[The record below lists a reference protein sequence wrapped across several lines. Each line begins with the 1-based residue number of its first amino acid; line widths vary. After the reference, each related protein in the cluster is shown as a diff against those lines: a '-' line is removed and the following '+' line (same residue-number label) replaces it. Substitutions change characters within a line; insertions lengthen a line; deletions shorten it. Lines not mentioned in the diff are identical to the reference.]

1 MNTPPSEGQRA
12 PSHSHLLQCAS
23 QCETHVH
30 GPERPCIFN
39 LWMRNLRLGAVG
51 VVYAGAQ
58 DPVSRKQQGRNL
70 GVGWVGSRASFFTA
84 VQSPLSTVVAAPYQG
99 CVRPEHLQ
107 EVLLAQATDRT
118 PSHKAA

>member
-12 PSHSHLLQCAS
+12 PSHGHLA
-23 QCETHVH
+23 QCEAPVH
-30 GPERPCIFN
+30 GPAKPRIFN

-58 DPVSRKQQGRNL
+58 DPISRKQQGRNL
-70 GVGWVGSRASFFTA
+70 GAGRVGSRASFFTA
-84 VQSPLSTVVAAPYQG
+84 VQSPLGTVVPAPYQG
-99 CVRPEHLQ
+99 CLRPEHLQ